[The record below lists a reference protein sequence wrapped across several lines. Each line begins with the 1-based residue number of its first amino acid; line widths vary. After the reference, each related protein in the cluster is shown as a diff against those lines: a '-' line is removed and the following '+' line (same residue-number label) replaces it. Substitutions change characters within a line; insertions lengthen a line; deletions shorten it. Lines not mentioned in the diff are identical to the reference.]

1 MSGSEAGVTWRR
13 SILWRNYE
21 MIFIVHPSVPDEELS
36 AVTEK
41 IASVITQNK
50 GEVIHLDNWG
60 KRRCAHKIKKSQKGN
75 YFLLY
80 FSGDPGVLTE
90 VDRTLRYDEKVLRYQ
105 TVIAAKKTIQA
116 IMDKQKEKE
125 SQVVDEPITET
136 ESTAAE

>member
-1 MSGSEAGVTWRR
+1 
-13 SILWRNYE
+13 LRNYE

-36 AVTEK
+36 VVTEK

-60 KRRCAHKIKKSQKGN
+60 KRRCAHKIKKSVKGN

-90 VDRTLRYDEKVLRYQ
+90 VDRTLRYNEKVLRYQ
-105 TVIAAKKTIQA
+105 TVIADKKTIEKVLN
-116 IMDKQKEKE
+116 KQKEREAQK
-125 SQVVDEPITET
+125 VDEPVTET
-136 ESTAAE
+136 GSTPADEQEQVT

>member
-1 MSGSEAGVTWRR
+1 MRY
-13 SILWRNYE
+13 YE
-21 MIFIVHPSVPDEELS
+21 MIFIVHPSVPDEEVS
-36 AVTEK
+36 VVTDK
-41 IASVITQNK
+41 ITSVIKQSK

-80 FSGDPGVLTE
+80 FNGDPGVLTE
-90 VDRTLRYDEKVLRYQ
+90 LDRTLRYNEKVLRYQ

>member
-1 MSGSEAGVTWRR
+1 MRY
-13 SILWRNYE
+13 YE
-21 MIFIVHPSVPDEELS
+21 MIFIVHPSVPDDEVS
-36 AVTEK
+36 VVTDK
-41 IASVITQNK
+41 ITSVINQAK

-90 VDRTLRYDEKVLRYQ
+90 LDRTLRYNEKVLRYQ
-105 TVIAAKKTIQA
+105 TVIADKKTIQA

-125 SQVVDEPITET
+125 SQAVDESVPET
-136 ESTAAE
+136 ESTAAEE